1 MNLPRYIGS
10 FSFSFF
16 TQLLWLFAVSGA
28 ELSTRA
34 AVNAQEFRIE
44 ARIVEIA
51 LSEDSSLELLRLLG
65 IEEGSSRMLPAVAES
80 GGKRFGEA
88 ADSPQRVLQWVIGE
102 SELRSV
108 MRMIGS
114 APQARAPRLLQ
125 LAARAPM
132 EISFDNAQS
141 DPKETNVLQVK
152 QLVMQ
157 GESFQLAG
165 GIKLSRYIG
174 YDTSPPPIFDDSRA
188 APSRVAALTALH
200 FPVAHP
206 EVTQPAPA
214 PRALIRQFTPIPI
227 FHRMELPFRAT
238 LSRSQTLVLG
248 GWERDRRSFR
258 ATVPVLGDLPL
269 AGRLFR
275 QPNLEPRKTQFI
287 FISVIGDK
295 P

>member
-16 TQLLWLFAVSGA
+16 IQLLCFFAVSGA

-44 ARIVEIA
+44 ARIVEVA
-51 LSEDSSLELLRLLG
+51 LSGESSLELLRLLG
-65 IEEGSSRMLPAVAES
+65 IEQGSSRMLPAIAES

-108 MRMIGS
+108 MRMIGR
-114 APQARAPRLLQ
+114 APQARAPRTLE
-125 LAARAPM
+125 LAARVPM
-132 EISFDNAQS
+132 EISFDNVQNE
-141 DPKETNVLQVK
+141 PKETNVLHVER
-152 QLVMQ
+152 LVLQ

-165 GIKLSRYIG
+165 GIKLNRFVG
-174 YDTSPPPIFDDSRA
+174 YDMSPPPIFDDSA
-188 APSRVAALTALH
+188 VAPSRVAALTALH
-200 FPVAHP
+200 FPAAHP
-206 EVTQPAPA
+206 EVTQLAPVSRSIGERK
-214 PRALIRQFTPIPI
+214 PKWI
-227 FHRMELPFRAT
+227 FHRMELPFTAT

-248 GWERDRRSFR
+248 GWERDRRSVR
-258 ATVPVLGDLPL
+258 ATVPILGDLPL
-269 AGRLFR
+269 ADRLFR
-275 QPNLEPRKTQFI
+275 KANPEPRKTQFI
-287 FISVIGDK
+287 LISVIGDK